1 MKAPHVYL
9 IAKLVVSC
17 RHSLYRDKMN
27 RAVSE
32 LKDSCLTELTTQ
44 RSKVIREEWDS
55 MRESNQVR
63 DNTRVGFESW
73 IAIEDKVQSN
83 F

>member
-1 MKAPHVYL
+1 
-9 IAKLVVSC
+9 
-17 RHSLYRDKMN
+17 MN